1 MTAEEFFGNHNP
13 VFEAKELLNKFGNYT
28 VKGEITMIG
37 SVTQNNIYSEL
48 YYNITSHQYFLVKIF
63 PSNKIHIDF
72 FITNRGIQKG
82 LFYGTNGFLFSE
94 IGQTKDEVKT
104 IFFSYAKDC
113 YYIDSFVGDKIY
125 TLYFN

>member
-13 VFEAKELLNKFGNYT
+13 VFEAKEVLNKFGNYT
-28 VKGEITMIG
+28 VKGEITLIG
-37 SVTQNNIYSEL
+37 SVSQDNIYSEL

-72 FITNRGIQKG
+72 FITNRGIERG
-82 LFYGTNGFLFSE
+82 LLYGSSGFLFTE